1 VTLSAQSDGS
11 HTFYVKAKDNAG
23 NNGTYGSHAFQI
35 DTKPPSVTISSP
47 AEGEKITSSNVTLT
61 WSGLDNV
68 SGLDKFEIKLDSGTW
83 IDKGTTTSHTFN
95 GVTVGNHTIYARATD
110 KAGQSKEYQTSFSIS
125 TPIEQVATPTF
136 SPGGGAYSS
145 TQYVSI
151 TCNSEGST
159 IHYTT
164 NGAEPTSFST
174 MYTAPVTVNAAMTIK
189 AKAFES
195 GMTDSATASA
205 IYKIQLQDHIPPT
218 LSVVLN
224 SQNTVFTI
232 VVDDNANGSG
242 IASVTLYIDWNV
254 VQTWTTNGTYT
265 YSGGPYFEGRHTYY
279 VEALDNANNIARDP
293 TAGLREFIV
302 SPEQVQTATNQPI
315 ELHWV
320 LTFACLVAL
329 CTACF
334 LVMKRKKK

>member
-1 VTLSAQSDGS
+1 M
-11 HTFYVKAKDNAG
+11 
-23 NNGTYGSHAFQI
+23 TY
-35 DTKPPSVTISSP
+35 TISLP
-47 AEGEKITSSNVTLT
+47 PPLP
-61 WSGLDNV
+61 
-68 SGLDKFEIKLDSGTW
+68 
-83 IDKGTTTSHTFN
+83 
-95 GVTVGNHTIYARATD
+95 TD
-110 KAGQSKEYQTSFSIS
+110 
-125 TPIEQVATPTF
+125 QVATPTL
-136 SPGGGAYSS
+136 SPPGGTYEKVQFIAIQCATSDA
-145 TQYVSI
+145 
-151 TCNSEGST
+151 T
-159 IHYTT
+159 IRYTT
-164 NGAEPTSFST
+164 TGDEPTSSS
-174 MYTAPVTVNAAMTIK
+174 MIYTTPIEATGKITIK
-189 AKAFES
+189 AKAFKS
-195 GMTDSATASA
+195 GMTDSVTASS
-205 IYKIQLQDHIPPT
+205 IYKIQLQDHVPPT

-224 SQNTVFTI
+224 SQSTVFTI
-232 VVDDNANGSG
+232 VVDDNADGSG
-242 IASVTLYIDWNV
+242 IASVTLWIDLNV